1 MEWMQNRQTEQ
12 AEEKSLIKTNL
23 FVNTAIEKLQRESH
37 VDIPS
42 TFWRWENT
50 VKQRRWH
57 VRQNTTRRPFVR
69 RAHTHTHEQKMRTK
83 TDEKESRSE
92 RAKTLHIYHSKHIL
106 WWPTAGK
113 SHFYGLAW
121 LHVICIFPIAWT
133 PRTRCARTK
142 KNTAYIY
149 GYLPMAPFN
158 WKNKTYKHFISFCS
172 QICERRLLTKCP
184 NDGFMEMDSQWTE
197 PHNVGTLCHSII
209 TNIATTTTHAR
220 EYWKRKKCSG

>member
-1 MEWMQNRQTEQ
+1 MEWMQNRHTEQ

-142 KNTAYIY
+142 KTLRASMGIFRWLRLI
-149 GYLPMAPFN
+149 G
-158 WKNKTYKHFISFCS
+158 KIKH
-172 QICERRLLTKCP
+172 
-184 NDGFMEMDSQWTE
+184 
-197 PHNVGTLCHSII
+197 
-209 TNIATTTTHAR
+209 TNISLVFAHKFVSAACLPNAQTMALWRWIRNEPNRIMLAHCATV
-220 EYWKRKKCSG
+220 

>member
-1 MEWMQNRQTEQ
+1 MRKR
-12 AEEKSLIKTNL
+12 AE
-23 FVNTAIEKLQRESH
+23 VN
-37 VDIPS
+37 
-42 TFWRWENT
+42 
-50 VKQRRWH
+50 
-57 VRQNTTRRPFVR
+57 
-69 RAHTHTHEQKMRTK
+69 EQKHCTFIIRNTYYDDPQQANHIFMVWH
-83 TDEKESRSE
+83 DCMWY
-92 RAKTLHIYHSKHIL
+92 AYFPLHEHQ
-106 WWPTAGK
+106 
-113 SHFYGLAW
+113 GLA
-121 LHVICIFPIAWT
+121 
-133 PRTRCARTK
+133 AREQK
-142 KNTAYIY
+142 KNTACIY

>member
-1 MEWMQNRQTEQ
+1 MEWMQNRHTEQ

-69 RAHTHTHEQKMRTK
+69 RAHTHTRTKNANENCWEREQKWTTK
-83 TDEKESRSE
+83 NIAHLSFETHIMMTHSRQITFLWSGMTACDMHISHCMNTKDSL
-92 RAKTLHIYHSKHIL
+92 RAN
-106 WWPTAGK
+106 
-113 SHFYGLAW
+113 
-121 LHVICIFPIAWT
+121 
-133 PRTRCARTK
+133 K
-142 KNTAYIY
+142 KNTACIY